1 MGSYH
6 RRGSYTK
13 HIHRMEFENSVLG
26 SAVVISER
34 DAYTTT
40 VFSEGLV
47 VEVVDEVTG
56 EVGEAEDVDE
66 DVEVVVVDDEEVVV
80 EVVGAGFCVM

>member
-13 HIHRMEFENSVLG
+13 HIHRIEFENSVLG

-47 VEVVDEVTG
+47 VEVVDEVMG

-66 DVEVVVVDDEEVVV
+66 EVEVVVDEEVVV

>member
-1 MGSYH
+1 
-6 RRGSYTK
+6 
-13 HIHRMEFENSVLG
+13 MEFENSVLG

-47 VEVVDEVTG
+47 VEVADEVMG
-56 EVGEAEDVDE
+56 EVGDVEDVDGE
-66 DVEVVVVDDEEVVV
+66 DVEELVAVVVVE
-80 EVVGAGFCVM
+80 GTGFCVM